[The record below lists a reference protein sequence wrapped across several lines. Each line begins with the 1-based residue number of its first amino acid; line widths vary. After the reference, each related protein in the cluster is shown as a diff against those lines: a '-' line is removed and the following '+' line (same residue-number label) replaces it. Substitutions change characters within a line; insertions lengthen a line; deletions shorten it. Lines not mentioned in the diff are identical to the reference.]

1 MGPESRRFSSLRDA
15 HEFMKTEVDRPVE
28 PGEITLD
35 NGFKLDM
42 HPHFFDD
49 GTFTN
54 SYDLNWAPEDA
65 RAAMRITPR
74 PESMLVPAPGV
85 SASTSAT
92 FFTFLDEASATPRQA
107 SLNLIIS
114 EGRILGMPVVDRETL
129 YIRDGELAMD
139 HIAAS
144 GELSL
149 NGRTLTWAGSRT
161 DRDAQSHVYGNGNI
175 RVTLRRDPQTGS
187 KRCLDETTRFT
198 PVMPA
203 TEPRSDVGFMASAD
217 GTFTS
222 VAVAP
227 QGGMDIFA
235 HDLVVRCPEG
245 HVNRTGENR
254 LAIKSISSLR
264 AENLPEFAV
273 SCGPS
278 LKTPDFAAHPI
289 NQDPSLGTRPVFAD
303 LQAIRMVVYGGLDE
317 RTHIRLFDGRP
328 GSSTFPGVTPAQ
340 TRDIITADIG
350 FTWGAHVDGGGSA
363 RISIVKDG
371 VLRSFGN
378 RQYLKWP
385 RPGQDYFLWE
395 REPPGRDVP
404 TRFELTRPGRARGPR
419 DLEVGKHLGPVSDLL
434 RQLGGGSPRNRANP
448 ESAPAHPPAGRENLH
463 NPHGALTRSP
473 TERGRSMGF
482 S

>member
-1 MGPESRRFSSLRDA
+1 
-15 HEFMKTEVDRPVE
+15 MKTEVDRPVE
-28 PGEITLD
+28 PCEITLD

-74 PESMLVPAPGV
+74 PESMLVHAPGV

-92 FFTFLDEASATPRQA
+92 FFTFLDEASAIPRQA

-114 EGRILGMPVVDRETL
+114 EGRILGMPVVDREAV

-139 HIAAS
+139 HISAS

-175 RVTLRRDPQTGS
+175 RVTLRRDPKTGS
-187 KRCLDETTRFT
+187 KRCLDESSRFT

-203 TEPRSDVGFMASAD
+203 AESRSDVGFMASED

-235 HDLVVRCPEG
+235 HDLVVRCPEE
-245 HVNRTGENR
+245 HVNRKGENR
-254 LAIKSISSLR
+254 LAIRSIGSLR
-264 AENLPEFAV
+264 ADNLPEFAV
-273 SCGPS
+273 SSGPS
-278 LKTPDFAAHPI
+278 LATPDFFAHPI

-303 LQAIRMVVYGGLDE
+303 LQAIRMVVYGGLDD

-404 TRFELTRPGRARGPR
+404 TRFELTGPGRAREPR
-419 DLEVGKHLGPVSDLL
+419 DLDVGKYLGPVSDLR

-448 ESAPAHPPAGRENLH
+448 ESAPLHPSAGRENLR
-463 NPHGALTRSP
+463 NPHGAPTRRP
-473 TERGRSMGF
+473 TERDRGIGF